1 MGSFTGITG
10 ALADSCACIV
20 QSHIKKLAE
29 KVKLYF
35 FRVKLLFIIVK
46 KENTVDIIS

>member
-10 ALADSCACIV
+10 ALVGSCAGIA
-20 QSHIKKLAE
+20 QSRIKKLAE

-35 FRVKLLFIIVK
+35 FRVKLLFVIVK